1 MGCTDLTMGRSR
13 FITIPKCAAENQ
25 IAQNFRKRAN
35 TMNLEMHSTSRP
47 QISVDVSVFPF
58 LANVPI
64 IHPLKTPE
72 NLQFAG
78 VFRRYKIGTLARNRL
93 ISKSWVLGNSK
104 LYQTVSSVDFYKN
117 YDRWFPAKYWSN
129 NAEIIKNKIR
139 NIKMLKENFSL
150 GKGFFRKGCSQLKHA
165 RTLNLLLFLI
175 NQYWKWTYR
184 PVLLISINLS

>member
-47 QISVDVSVFPF
+47 QISVDVSVDPF

-72 NLQFAG
+72 SLQFAG

-117 YDRWFPAKYWSN
+117 YDR
-129 NAEIIKNKIR
+129 
-139 NIKMLKENFSL
+139 
-150 GKGFFRKGCSQLKHA
+150 
-165 RTLNLLLFLI
+165 
-175 NQYWKWTYR
+175 
-184 PVLLISINLS
+184 